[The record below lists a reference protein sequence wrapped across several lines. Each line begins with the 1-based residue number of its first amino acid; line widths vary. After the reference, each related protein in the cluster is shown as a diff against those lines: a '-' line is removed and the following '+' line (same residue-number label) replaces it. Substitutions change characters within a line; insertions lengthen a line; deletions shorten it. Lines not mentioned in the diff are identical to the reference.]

1 MQKKKKVHRK
11 KVLRKSFSKNKKN
24 LSQPLLQPE
33 HRFMTSTLI
42 QSSPIADVETEVNG
56 IDSVGS
62 VLGQVAAV
70 VVLLFQESS
79 GVLAAASRFQ
89 H

>member
-1 MQKKKKVHRK
+1 
-11 KVLRKSFSKNKKN
+11 
-24 LSQPLLQPE
+24 
-33 HRFMTSTLI
+33 MTSTLI

-79 GVLAAASRFQ
+79 GVLAASSRFQ